1 MKKIISNENFYNLN
15 VNFPLFI
22 SFILFALSTLSGIFF
37 NYNFFL
43 FVFLLLITIIFL
55 FKSPKPLLYLEIILC
70 LLGLSFG
77 IINTSYTPKNI
88 EYEIT
93 GIVDKEISEDYSYI
107 KNIKILE
114 EDEWKP
120 FKGKIFLA
128 ARNSNL
134 KLGENIWSA
143 GKLYKTERFP
153 FYSFSS
159 SITGK
164 VSSIS
169 NLINLGKMIKQDVID
184 KLNNLGIETDLLKS
198 VIFGDKENLSQRER
212 EEISKSGI
220 GHLFAVSGFHIGLF
234 YLLISFF
241 LSLFLVPYR
250 YKISISLFLTF
261 IYWLTTGPSISAS
274 RAFLMLLIYT
284 FFRLIDY
291 PQSSINVIGLSGIIF
306 LLFSPTIIADV
317 SFQLSFVATSAL
329 LIFAE
334 RITESKIKASVKI
347 ILIGCIP
354 QIALLPLQIS
364 IFKSISFLTIPLTI
378 LFVPFF
384 LYPTYIGVF
393 LILLLSMLKL
403 NWIASILGSFI
414 NLLAKLFYIFIQKA
428 AGLNLVLN
436 INENI
441 SYICALLV
449 AFLILSSLSWHSGHK
464 P

>member
-22 SFILFALSTLSGIFF
+22 SFILFALSILSGIFL
-37 NYNFFL
+37 NYNIFL
-43 FVFLLLITIIFL
+43 FVFLLSIIIIFL
-55 FKSPKPLLYLEIILC
+55 LKSRKPLLYLEIILC
-70 LLGLSFG
+70 VFGLVFG
-77 IINTSYTPKNI
+77 LINTIYMPENI
-88 EYEIT
+88 KYEIT

-107 KNIKILE
+107 KNIRILE
-114 EDEWKP
+114 DNEWKN
-120 FKGKIFLA
+120 FNGKIFLA
-128 ARNSNL
+128 AKNSNL
-134 KLGENIWSA
+134 KLGDNIWSA
-143 GKLYKTERFP
+143 GNLYKTEKYP

-164 VSSIS
+164 VPSS
-169 NLINLGKMIKQDVID
+169 NFLINLGEKIKLDIISELKDMGV
-184 KLNNLGIETDLLKS
+184 ETELLKS
-198 VIFGDKENLSQRER
+198 VIFGDKEDLSQAER
-212 EEISKSGI
+212 EDISKSGI

-234 YLLISFF
+234 YVLISVF
-241 LSLFLVPYR
+241 LSLFLIPYR
-250 YKISISLFLTF
+250 YKISISLLLTF

-274 RAFLMLLIYT
+274 RAFFMLLIYT
-284 FFRLIDY
+284 FFKLIDY

-306 LLFSPTIIADV
+306 LFFSPTIIADV

-354 QIALLPLQIS
+354 QIALLPLQIT

-378 LFVPFF
+378 FFVPLF

-393 LILLLSMLKL
+393 LILLLSLLKL
-403 NWIASILGSFI
+403 DLITIPLGSFI
-414 NLLAKLFYIFIQKA
+414 NILTNSFQFLIQKA
-428 AGLNLVLN
+428 AGLNLVVN
-436 INENI
+436 IDENI
-441 SYICALLV
+441 AYICALLV

>member
-1 MKKIISNENFYNLN
+1 
-15 VNFPLFI
+15 
-22 SFILFALSTLSGIFF
+22 
-37 NYNFFL
+37 
-43 FVFLLLITIIFL
+43 
-55 FKSPKPLLYLEIILC
+55 
-70 LLGLSFG
+70 
-77 IINTSYTPKNI
+77 
-88 EYEIT
+88 
-93 GIVDKEISEDYSYI
+93 
-107 KNIKILE
+107 
-114 EDEWKP
+114 
-120 FKGKIFLA
+120 
-128 ARNSNL
+128 
-134 KLGENIWSA
+134 
-143 GKLYKTERFP
+143 
-153 FYSFSS
+153 
-159 SITGK
+159 
-164 VSSIS
+164 
-169 NLINLGKMIKQDVID
+169 
-184 KLNNLGIETDLLKS
+184 
-198 VIFGDKENLSQRER
+198 
-212 EEISKSGI
+212 
-220 GHLFAVSGFHIGLF
+220 
-234 YLLISFF
+234 
-241 LSLFLVPYR
+241 
-250 YKISISLFLTF
+250 
-261 IYWLTTGPSISAS
+261 
-274 RAFLMLLIYT
+274 MLLIYT